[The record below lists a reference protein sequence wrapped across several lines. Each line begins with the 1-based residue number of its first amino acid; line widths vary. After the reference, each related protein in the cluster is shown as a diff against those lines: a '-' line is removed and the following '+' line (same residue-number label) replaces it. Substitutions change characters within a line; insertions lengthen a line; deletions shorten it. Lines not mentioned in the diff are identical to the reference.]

1 MDSLINKKHYEE
13 GINYQIIGGEKQTL
27 QIVLMPSQSIVT
39 RKDALLYSSDNISSQ
54 HVAGSLF
61 NRFM

>member
-1 MDSLINKKHYEE
+1 MDSLINKKLYEE

-39 RKDALLYSSDNISSQ
+39 RKDSLLYSSDNIS
-54 HVAGSLF
+54 
-61 NRFM
+61 